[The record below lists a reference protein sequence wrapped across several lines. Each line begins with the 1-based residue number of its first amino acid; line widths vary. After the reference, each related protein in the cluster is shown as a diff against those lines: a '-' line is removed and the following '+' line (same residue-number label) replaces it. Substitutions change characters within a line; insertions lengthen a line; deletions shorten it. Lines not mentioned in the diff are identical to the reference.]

1 MSAVRTLLAWP
12 ARRWL
17 VAGLSAAAFVLLVA
31 VPTDLIDTPV
41 FGREIPPTWWA
52 WPSMLVSSALA
63 GLLTATY
70 VRAPD
75 QPDRTS
81 TRRGGWIGGALTY
94 FAVGCPVC
102 NTLVLVA
109 LGSAGAIRWFEPVQP
124 ALQAGAVLLL
134 GWALVSR
141 LRGEASCPV
150 PTPTTLDSGEM
161 TRA

>member
-1 MSAVRTLLAWP
+1 MPDPTPLRTLLAWP

-17 VAGLSAAAFVLLVA
+17 VAGLAAVAFVLLVA

-52 WPSMLVSSALA
+52 WPSLLVSSALA

-75 QPDRTS
+75 QPDRASTS
-81 TRRGGWIGGALTY
+81 RGGWIGGALTF

-102 NTLVLVA
+102 NKLVLVA
-109 LGSAGAIRWFEPVQP
+109 LGSAGAVRWFEPVQP
-124 ALQAGAVLLL
+124 ALQVGAVLLL
-134 GWALVSR
+134 GWALMSR
-141 LRGEASCPV
+141 LRGEAACRPV
-150 PTPTTLDSGEM
+150 RHEA
-161 TRA
+161 RVRV